1 MRRQHRLISHT
12 LSAELNNLDTV
23 LVLPSEALQ
32 LNRLS
37 QNRKE
42 LFKILAFLIV
52 TEYVLLRKLEKEGV
66 ATI

>member
-1 MRRQHRLISHT
+1 MRRRCRLISHA
-12 LSAELNNLDTV
+12 LSAKLNNVDTV

-32 LNRLS
+32 LNCLS

-42 LFKILAFLIV
+42 LFKILTFLIV
-52 TEYVLLRKLEKEGV
+52 TEYVLLRELEKEGM

>member
-1 MRRQHRLISHT
+1 MRKQRRLMSHA
-12 LSAELNNLDTV
+12 LSAELNNGDTV

-32 LNRLS
+32 LNCLS

-52 TEYVLLRKLEKEGV
+52 TEYVLLRKLEKEGM
-66 ATI
+66 ATV